1 MPIIPENVIG
11 MPTSPPKSGNPKP
24 KLANPTT
31 INKMGIILL
40 IIFVYSPVIANQ
52 HNTVGKLC
60 KRLAKFNK
68 PLLAIS
74 VKDCYLQN
82 GCTP

>member
-1 MPIIPENVIG
+1 MVLITQNPIPDKMPIIPEIVIG

-40 IIFVYSPVIANQ
+40 IIFVYSPDNHFGDI
-52 HNTVGKLC
+52 TELY
-60 KRLAKFNK
+60 
-68 PLLAIS
+68 LL
-74 VKDCYLQN
+74 D
-82 GCTP
+82 